1 MTALTHP
8 PTICATGETRSR
20 PALRMD
26 QSWNPWLV
34 RPASYHSPLASSACG
49 SAHTPSVIGVSSGCC
64 ASVKSF
70 RLTVVH
76 ESNSDGD
83 ELKCPTSLLK
93 DGTK

>member
-1 MTALTHP
+1 MITHP

-34 RPASYHSPLASSACG
+34 RPASYHSPQASSACG
-49 SAHTPSVIGVSSGCC
+49 SAQRPVLPGSGEGVC

-70 RLTVVH
+70 RPAVVH
-76 ESNSDGD
+76 ESNSDGRNVGNAQIQVG
-83 ELKCPTSLLK
+83 ELRNV
-93 DGTK
+93 